1 MTTRAALVDA
11 AADLIAAHGVAVLSL
26 RRVAEQVGIK
36 APSIYVHFDS
46 KEALLAEV
54 RRHATR
60 ALGAH
65 LEAACRGAD
74 ARSRLLATALGYLG
88 FARAQPSLF
97 ALLFMELPSERRS
110 LDEAPD
116 AASPYRLLLDGAAEF
131 LGGEPRQA
139 EILAFGIWSLVH
151 GAAVLWQTHL
161 RDFSGPIDAGL
172 RENLERLLDG
182 WQPQAAAPAAARS
195 PRTSGARP

>member
-1 MTTRAALVDA
+1 MTTRDALVDA
-11 AADLIAAHGVAVLSL
+11 AADLIASHGLAALSL
-26 RRVAEQVGIK
+26 RKVAEQVGIR
-36 APSIYVHFDS
+36 APSIYVHFGS
-46 KEALLAEV
+46 KDALLAEA

-60 ALGAH
+60 ALGVH
-65 LEAACRGAD
+65 LRAAGQGAD
-74 ARSRLLATALGYLG
+74 ARARLLATAIGYLG

-131 LGGEPRQA
+131 LGGERRPA
-139 EILAFGIWSLVH
+139 EILSFGIWSLVH

-182 WQPQAAAPAAARS
+182 WQSLAVNLTAPRS
-195 PRTSGARP
+195 PRH